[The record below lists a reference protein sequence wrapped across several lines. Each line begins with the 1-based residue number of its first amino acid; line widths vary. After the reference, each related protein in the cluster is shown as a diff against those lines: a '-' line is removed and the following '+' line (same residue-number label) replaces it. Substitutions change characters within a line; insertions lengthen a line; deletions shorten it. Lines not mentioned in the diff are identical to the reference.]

1 MSKIIGIDLG
11 TTNSAVGFL
20 SDEGPKLIPNSLG
33 SNLTPSVVAI
43 DSSGKLLVGAAA
55 KELRVTEPDRCAS
68 VFKRHMG
75 NDWSTTLGDKE
86 FNPIELSS
94 LVLASLKADAEA
106 YFREPVKRAVITVPA
121 YFNDRQRQATIAAG
135 HIAGLKVERI
145 LNEPTAAAIA
155 YGFHESDQEKT
166 LLIYD
171 LGGGTFDVSLVDLF
185 DGTLEVKASA
195 GEQMLGGEDF
205 TRTLTSRL
213 LDSIG
218 VNFERAEMEAPLL
231 VSRLLGLCET
241 AKTKL
246 SKEEE
251 VEIKIPNK
259 KGVIPDDGKVVK
271 VTREQMLKWIEHIL
285 ARLELPVRRVLS
297 DSKIA
302 KEDIAEVILVGGATR
317 MPVIYDRV
325 TRQLG
330 KNPHR
335 RLNPDEVVALG
346 ASVQAGLIAK
356 DEAVEDMVVTDVAP
370 FTLGI
375 EVSKRLGND
384 IVPGYFTPV
393 IHRNT
398 TIPVSRTET
407 VETLAPNQN
416 TILVKVYQGESRKTK
431 DNLLLGELKV
441 PGIPP
446 GPPGQLVEIR
456 FTYDLNGV
464 LEVEATVVATKR
476 KLSAVI
482 TKHAKGGMSK
492 DEIQRALEEMKKLK
506 THPREESVNRFLLRR
521 AERLYAELGMNERD
535 MLSELLDGFESALA
549 SQDREV
555 IDKYREALKEF
566 LDRYD
571 PEPNRGEDS

>member
-11 TTNSAVGFL
+11 TTNSAVGYL
-20 SDEGPKLIPNSLG
+20 SEDGPKLIPNSLG

-43 DSSGKLLVGAAA
+43 DSSGKLLVGASA

-375 EVSKRLGND
+375 DVVKRIGNE

-407 VETLAPNQN
+407 VETIAPNQN
-416 TILVKVYQGESRKTK
+416 MILVKVYQGESRKTK

-446 GPPGQLVEIR
+446 GPAGQLVEIR

-521 AERLYAELGMNERD
+521 AERLYAELGMSERD

-549 SQDREV
+549 SQDRPV
-555 IDKYREALKEF
+555 IDKYREALKDF